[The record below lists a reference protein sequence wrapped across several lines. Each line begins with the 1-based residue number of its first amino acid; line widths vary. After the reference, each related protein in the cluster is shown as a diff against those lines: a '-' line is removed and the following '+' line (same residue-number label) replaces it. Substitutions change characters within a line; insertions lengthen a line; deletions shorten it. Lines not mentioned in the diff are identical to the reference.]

1 MISSA
6 LITFSIMTI
15 NFSGRH
21 FPSNIILQIVR
32 YYVSYKLSY
41 REIEEI
47 MAERSIN
54 VDHSTIN
61 RWVIKYVPLIGTSSS
76 TNEKTSCFF
85 VADGRDLSQ
94 RKRSVEILLPGR

>member
-6 LITFSIMTI
+6 LITFRIMTI

-21 FPSNIILQIVR
+21 FPSNIILQVVR

-47 MAERSIN
+47 FAERVSML
-54 VDHSTIN
+54 TIQH
-61 RWVIKYVPLIGTSSS
+61 WTDGSS
-76 TNEKTSCFF
+76 NM
-85 VADGRDLSQ
+85 RLY
-94 RKRSVEILLPGR
+94 